1 MPRSRI
7 HTRSPISARAQQS
20 GRRSPRCQPL
30 LILALPVRFD
40 QPSAFR
46 TIYTTSPHYHTHSH
60 TLTSE
65 HGYKQKDMATLH
77 GQLMSTEYPQHPAF
91 PASTLSRSSSMQPAD
106 YSVYE
111 RAALVKNSRPVMD
124 SAALLTHRRKR
135 TNFTQQQIEVLEK
148 VYSDTKYPDIYLR
161 ERLEALTGLPESR
174 IQVWFQN
181 RRAKSRRQVGAPVP
195 VKPKASIPIIP
206 NRPPASYPLQHEQL
220 GQELRGN
227 FTQPGQEL
235 RGIFPQPHR
244 GYDSH
249 SMSCLFSQA
258 SDDRIRVDQV
268 KRDDL
273 RDLHQYH
280 RANGHISAQSK
291 PEPSVKPML
300 VDYDNF
306 PPNRTIGP
314 DMRVVI
320 PPVPTQ
326 VNFIP
331 NRSPPTQI
339 ACPLQHTQVRVPH
352 DSVGHFSPIGSSDAG
367 DFSDSDSDWEKEAL
381 AGFNAFI

>member
-1 MPRSRI
+1 
-7 HTRSPISARAQQS
+7 
-20 GRRSPRCQPL
+20 
-30 LILALPVRFD
+30 
-40 QPSAFR
+40 
-46 TIYTTSPHYHTHSH
+46 
-60 TLTSE
+60 
-65 HGYKQKDMATLH
+65 MATLH
-77 GQLMSTEYPQHPAF
+77 GQLMSTDYPQHHALPGGN
-91 PASTLSRSSSMQPAD
+91 LSRNISMQPAGEITD
-106 YSVYE
+106 CQSGFGE
-111 RAALVKNSRPVMD
+111 DQQTHDGQR
-124 SAALLTHRRKR
+124 ALLTHRRKR

-181 RRAKSRRQVGAPVP
+181 RRAKSRRQVGAPVA

-206 NRPPASYPLQHEQL
+206 TRPPASYPVQQHDQL
-220 GQELRGN
+220 GQELRSN
-227 FTQPGQEL
+227 FPHPGQEL
-235 RGIFPQPHR
+235 RGILGQANR

-258 SDDRIRVDQV
+258 SEDRIRVDQV

-273 RDLHQYH
+273 RDINQYH
-280 RANGHISAQSK
+280 RAGGHLDSDQTRDL
-291 PEPSVKPML
+291 VKHL
-300 VDYDNF
+300 FVDYDNF

-331 NRSPPTQI
+331 NRSPPLRTT
-339 ACPLQHTQVRVPH
+339 CPLQVRAPH
-352 DSVGHFSPIGSSDAG
+352 DFSPIASSDAG
-367 DFSDSDSDWEKEAL
+367 HFSDSDSDWEKEAL

>member
-1 MPRSRI
+1 MPRSRV
-7 HTRSPISARAQQS
+7 HTPKAPSACAHHQ
-20 GRRSPRCQPL
+20 RSPRCQPPPYHL
-30 LILALPVRFD
+30 STSGALIIQDR
-40 QPSAFR
+40 
-46 TIYTTSPHYHTHSH
+46 IYIYISQHNTHSLTHTHSH
-60 TLTSE
+60 SSE
-65 HGYKQKDMATLH
+65 LGYKQKDMATLH
-77 GQLMSTEYPQHPAF
+77 GQLMSTDYPQHHALPGGN
-91 PASTLSRSSSMQPAD
+91 LSRNISMQPAD
-106 YSVYE
+106 YSI
-111 RAALVKNSRPVMD
+111 
-124 SAALLTHRRKR
+124 KR

-181 RRAKSRRQVGAPVP
+181 RRAKSRRQVGAPVA

-206 NRPPASYPLQHEQL
+206 TRPPASYPVQQHDQL
-220 GQELRGN
+220 GQELRSN
-227 FTQPGQEL
+227 FPHPGQEL
-235 RGIFPQPHR
+235 RGILGQANR

-258 SDDRIRVDQV
+258 SEDRIRVDQV

-273 RDLHQYH
+273 RDINQYH
-280 RANGHISAQSK
+280 RAGGHH
-291 PEPSVKPML
+291 L
-300 VDYDNF
+300 FVDYDNF

-331 NRSPPTQI
+331 NRSPPLRTT
-339 ACPLQHTQVRVPH
+339 CPLQVRAPH
-352 DSVGHFSPIGSSDAG
+352 DFSPIASSDAG
-367 DFSDSDSDWEKEAL
+367 HFSDSDSDWEKEAL

>member
-1 MPRSRI
+1 
-7 HTRSPISARAQQS
+7 
-20 GRRSPRCQPL
+20 
-30 LILALPVRFD
+30 
-40 QPSAFR
+40 
-46 TIYTTSPHYHTHSH
+46 
-60 TLTSE
+60 
-65 HGYKQKDMATLH
+65 MATLH
-77 GQLMSTEYPQHPAF
+77 GQLMSTDYPQHHALPGGN
-91 PASTLSRSSSMQPAD
+91 LSRNISMQPAD
-106 YSVYE
+106 YSMYD
-111 RAALVKNSRPVMD
+111 RAALVKTSRPMMD

-181 RRAKSRRQVGAPVP
+181 RRAKSRRQVGAPVA

-206 NRPPASYPLQHEQL
+206 TRPPASYPVQQHDQL
-220 GQELRGN
+220 GQELRSN
-227 FTQPGQEL
+227 FPHPGQEL
-235 RGIFPQPHR
+235 RGILGQANR

-258 SDDRIRVDQV
+258 SEDRIRVDQV

-273 RDLHQYH
+273 RDINQYH
-280 RANGHISAQSK
+280 RAGGHVSIQTK
-291 PEPSVKPML
+291 PETSAKHL
-300 VDYDNF
+300 FVDYDNF

-331 NRSPPTQI
+331 NRSPPLRTT
-339 ACPLQHTQVRVPH
+339 CPLQVRAPH
-352 DSVGHFSPIGSSDAG
+352 DFSPIASSDAG